1 MGELKGVHYDAFIS
15 YRHCELDS
23 FVAERLHRK
32 LENFKLPKSVRNK
45 VKDGK
50 TKISR
55 VFRDVDEL
63 PLSENLSDPISNAL
77 ANSDYLI
84 TICSPRYLESRW
96 CMKEIEEFLQIHDRD
111 HVLVV
116 LADDEPCNSFPKI
129 LMYSEITHTDENGNT
144 VTEKKE
150 LEPLA
155 ADTRGANKKEILKAM
170 DTAVIKICA
179 AIFGLNYDD
188 LRQRHREEKIR
199 KYTAIYGG
207 ITLAVLGIAVFAS
220 VMLIK
225 ISRQNQ
231 LIESQYAELTD
242 RFAGTMALAAD
253 KLMGE
258 GRRMDA
264 IYALRSVLPDNTD
277 TPYNPDVLR
286 RLYSCLNV
294 YGGGD
299 QYAPVMAYGMDSMIS
314 GFSVSPNGEYLLIN
328 DNLKICVYEIESGD
342 LIWTKEGNDKYS
354 FDIFYAGFV
363 GNDGL
368 IVFEGGE
375 AYYTTLKKDEKLVEY
390 DWDDPSYY
398 LFSETSSDDA
408 AVVFAN
414 DVIHGVGED
423 GEILFEIDPAKYYKT
438 DKVYISDAEVYG
450 DMFAMTFTDEDSYYV
465 YVGDIHT
472 GEKIISL
479 FDYAL
484 VEATV
489 ELTEDYI
496 YIAVS
501 GYTDDS
507 FNLSTEFYKIDI
519 TNGTTMWIQKMD
531 AFMTHDIMIDEDY
544 VYIYDMYSVYV
555 FEKKYGTKENSFNT
569 SEIID
574 SCWLCDNCLYYL
586 LADGSVHICDYQSN
600 YENYDFYTFAPTE
613 FIAQSQY
620 VNGELLILFSMSN
633 DVIRYSMEKGPDVK
647 ILNEEVDYDYQDY
660 EMVVDEV
667 SDIEGVN
674 IGLVENAFYSDD
686 EKYILVANSNRTVQ
700 IIDSDKEEVISNLEV
715 ENADFISFEYYDTT
729 EGYIIGTYYESYILD
744 DNFDIICET
753 TRVYTEKKDNLIMYA
768 YLSYIKAPFYSYEEI
783 IAMADEYLGD
793 YEPDEATKLKYNMQ

>member
-1 MGELKGVHYDAFIS
+1 MSELKGVHYDAFIS

-23 FVAERLHRK
+23 FVAEKLHRK

-96 CMKEIEEFLQIHDRD
+96 CMKEIEEFLQTHDRD

-116 LADDEPCNSFPKI
+116 LADDESCNSFPEI

-155 ADTRGANKKEILKAM
+155 ADTRGENKKEILKAM
-170 DTAVIKICA
+170 DTAVIKLCA

-188 LRQRHREEKIR
+188 LRQRHREAKIR
-199 KYTAIYGG
+199 KYTAIYGS

-242 RFAGTMALAAD
+242 RYAGTMALAAD

-258 GRRMDA
+258 GRSMDA

-286 RLYSCLNV
+286 RLYSCMNV
-294 YGGGD
+294 YGSGNE
-299 QYAPVMAYGMDSMIS
+299 YAPVMAYGMESMIN
-314 GFSVSPNGEYLLIN
+314 GFSVSPNGEYLIVN

-354 FDIFYAGFV
+354 LDIFYADFV

-368 IVFEGGE
+368 IVFEGGG

-390 DWDDPSYY
+390 DWEDPSFY
-398 LFSETSSDDA
+398 LFSGASGDDA
-408 AVVFAN
+408 AVLYAD
-414 DVIHGVGED
+414 DVIHGIGEG
-423 GEILFEIDPAKYYKT
+423 GEILFEIDPAQFYKT
-438 DKVYISDAEVYG
+438 NKVYISDAEVNG
-450 DMFAMTFTDEDSYYV
+450 DMFAMTFTDDECYYV

-479 FDYAL
+479 FNYGMADPN
-484 VEATV
+484 VK
-489 ELTEDYI
+489 LTDEYL
-496 YIAVS
+496 YLAAS
-501 GYTDDS
+501 GYMDDS
-507 FNLSTEFYKIDI
+507 YNLCTDFYKIDI
-519 TNGTTMWIQKMD
+519 TNGTTMWMQKMD
-531 AFMTHDIMIDEDY
+531 EFIAHDILIDEDY
-544 VYIYDMYSVYV
+544 VFIYDMYSVYV

-574 SCWLCDNCLYYL
+574 SGWLYENSFYYL
-586 LADGSVHICDYQSN
+586 LSDGSVHICDYQSN
-600 YENYDFYTFAPTE
+600 YENYDFYTFAPTG

-620 VNGELLILFSMSN
+620 VNDELLILFSMSN
-633 DVIRYSMEKGPDVK
+633 NVIRYSMEKGPDVK
-647 ILNEEVDYDYQDY
+647 NINEEFDYDLQDY

-667 SDIEGVN
+667 EDIEGVN

-686 EKYILVANSNRTVQ
+686 KNYILVVNSNRTVQ
-700 IIDSDKEEVISNLEV
+700 IIDPDKEEVISNLEV
-715 ENADFISFEYYDTT
+715 ENTDFVSFEYYDTT

-744 DNFDIICET
+744 NNFDIICKT
-753 TRVYTEKKDNLIMYA
+753 SRIYTEKKDNLILYG
-768 YLSYIKAPFYSYEEI
+768 YPSFIKVPFYSYEEI